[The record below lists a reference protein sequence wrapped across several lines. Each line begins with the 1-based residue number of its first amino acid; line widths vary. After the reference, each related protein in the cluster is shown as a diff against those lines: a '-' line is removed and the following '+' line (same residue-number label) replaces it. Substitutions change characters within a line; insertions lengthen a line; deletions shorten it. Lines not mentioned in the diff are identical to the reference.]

1 MLWQFPETEVDSAA
15 VKSVAAEFSLHP
27 IAAELLVRRG
37 HSTLDLAQAFLGGGI
52 GDLPDPSLL
61 MGMDAA
67 IERLARA
74 VRQRERIVAYGDYDV
89 DGVTSTAL
97 LLRFVRALGGTIE
110 AYIPNRLSEGYGLNR
125 AAVEL
130 LAAQGTRLL
139 VTLDCGVTQVA
150 EVDRAVQLGMDVVVV
165 DHHQVSPELPRAVA
179 ILNPQQPG
187 CSFPQRHLC
196 AAGVTFFL
204 LVGLRRTL
212 RQEGYF
218 ENRPE
223 PRLREELDLVALAT
237 IADVVPL
244 TSVNRLLVRA
254 GLTELARGARPGLRA
269 LRLVADLPSSGELTS
284 GQVAFRLAPRLN
296 AAGRLEDAGRAL
308 KLLLA
313 ESDAEAGPLAQALDR
328 ANRERQAVEARIL
341 VEALAKLPAN
351 LPEALVLS
359 SPEWHAGVVGI
370 VASRLV
376 ERTGRPSL
384 VLAIE
389 GDEAKGSGRSIPG
402 FNLHQALVT
411 QAPLLTRFGG
421 HAAAA
426 GLALRTENLEAL
438 RQGLCGVVRARLGP
452 ESLGPRCRIDARI
465 ASHEVDSRLA
475 TDLERLRPFGSGNP
489 EPVFAL
495 FGVQGE
501 GRTLASRTKQGESH
515 LKCRVALAKGA
526 LDGIGFGMGSE
537 LPVLAGPFDAAF
549 HLELDDWQGQ
559 QRLQMRL
566 KAVRVAAAAAVAA

>member
-1 MLWQFPETEVDSAA
+1 VLWQFPEKDVDAAA
-15 VKSVAAEFSLHP
+15 VKAIATEFSLHP
-27 IAAELLVRRG
+27 VAAELLVRRG
-37 HSTLDLAQAFLGGGI
+37 HTTPELAQAFLGGSL

-67 IERLARA
+67 IERVARA
-74 VRQRERIVAYGDYDV
+74 LRGGERIVAYGDYDV

-97 LLRFVRALGGTIE
+97 LVRFVRALGGTIE
-110 AYIPNRLSEGYGLNR
+110 AYIPNRLTEGYGLNR

-187 CSFPQRHLC
+187 CAFPQRHLC

-204 LVGLRRTL
+204 LVGLRRSL
-212 RQEGYF
+212 RAQGFF

-244 TSVNRLLVRA
+244 TNVNRLLVRE
-254 GLTELARGARPGLRA
+254 GLKELARGARPGLRA

-296 AAGRLEDAGRAL
+296 AAGRIDDAGRAL

-328 ANRERQAVEARIL
+328 SNRERQAVEARIL
-341 VEALAKLPAN
+341 AQALAA
-351 LPEALVLS
+351 LPEPLTDAIVLA

-402 FNLHQALVT
+402 FNLHQALVA
-411 QAPLLTRFGG
+411 QSALLTRFGG

-426 GLALRTENLEAL
+426 GLALRTENLDSL
-438 RQGLCGVVRARLGP
+438 RHGLCAEVRARLGP
-452 ESLGPRCRIDARI
+452 EALGPRCRIDARI
-465 ASHEVDSRLA
+465 ASQAVDSRLA
-475 TDLERLRPFGSGNP
+475 SDLERLRPFGSGNP

-495 FGVQGE
+495 FGIHGE
-501 GRTLASRTKQGESH
+501 GRALASRFKQGESH
-515 LKCRVALAKGA
+515 LKLRVALARGA
-526 LDGIGFGMGSE
+526 VEGIGFGLGAE

-549 HLELDDWQGQ
+549 HLELDEWQGQ

-566 KAVRVAAAAAVAA
+566 KAVRVAEAAAAAA